1 MGTIN
6 WTLDSE
12 CKFKATNRKE
22 YPVPFSQNFRIPKR
36 PQNPLDYVVSKRDEP
51 IIETVQRALKN
62 KNVLLA
68 YQPIVHTETPD
79 KAAFYEGLIRIL
91 DETQDVVPAKDFM
104 PYVETLEMGRII
116 DCHALELGLVAL
128 SSEPTLRLS
137 INMSA
142 RSIGYPDWNHIL
154 NEGLKRDPTVAER
167 LILEITEASAMAM
180 PEIVCVFMKGLQRKG
195 ISFALDDF
203 GAGYTAFRFFK
214 EFQFDIV
221 KIDGQFIRGI
231 SKNPDNQVLT
241 AALTSIARQ
250 FNMFTVAEH
259 VEDAEDL
266 AFLQKTDI
274 DCLQGFHTGKPQVV
288 PEWTAELY
296 QAHAV

>member
-1 MGTIN
+1 M
-6 WTLDSE
+6 
-12 CKFKATNRKE
+12 
-22 YPVPFSQNFRIPKR
+22 PFAQKFRIPKR
-36 PQNPLDYVVSKRDEP
+36 PQNPLDYVVNKRDEP
-51 IIETVQRALKN
+51 IIETVSRAVQN

-68 YQPIVHTETPD
+68 YQPVMHTDSPK

-91 DETQDVVPAKDFM
+91 DETQDVVPAKEFI
-104 PYVETLEMGRII
+104 PFVETLELGRII
-116 DCHALELGLVAL
+116 DCHALELGMMAL

-142 RSIGYPDWNHIL
+142 RSIGYPKWNEIL
-154 NEGLKRDPTVAER
+154 NEGLDRDPTIAER
-167 LILEITEASAMAM
+167 LILEITEASAMVM
-180 PEIVCVFMKGLQRKG
+180 PEIVCVFMNDLQRKG

-231 SKNPDNQVLT
+231 SDNPDNQVLT

-259 VEDAEDL
+259 VENVEDME
-266 AFLQKTDI
+266 FLQKTDI
-274 DCLQGFHTGKPQVV
+274 DCLQGYYLGKPQIV
-288 PEWTAELY
+288 PEWTADLY